1 MRKPVNSPAIPM
13 ANSTSSLLISKF
25 IPVSPPFIITK
36 SRAKRW
42 AILRHL
48 QMRSFMHYFLSPPSS
63 DKSTFDCR
71 ACTCS
76 LRDLNSS
83 SLPLGGIGT
92 PSRVQGLLIW
102 EVSRIHVHPLT
113 QSSWEI
119 QFQIF
124 LSRFLKRILEIFQMD
139 SSITRLNLMIEITL
153 SNGATRSLGH
163 SLHVGPS
170 VTLEELEGH
179 YKEAIENF
187 AAQSASGEDIMGL
200 QGKALISNITS
211 APNPSAIP
219 FSSAGV

>member
-1 MRKPVNSPAIPM
+1 
-13 ANSTSSLLISKF
+13 
-25 IPVSPPFIITK
+25 
-36 SRAKRW
+36 
-42 AILRHL
+42 
-48 QMRSFMHYFLSPPSS
+48 
-63 DKSTFDCR
+63 
-71 ACTCS
+71 
-76 LRDLNSS
+76 
-83 SLPLGGIGT
+83 
-92 PSRVQGLLIW
+92 
-102 EVSRIHVHPLT
+102 
-113 QSSWEI
+113 
-119 QFQIF
+119 
-124 LSRFLKRILEIFQMD
+124 MD